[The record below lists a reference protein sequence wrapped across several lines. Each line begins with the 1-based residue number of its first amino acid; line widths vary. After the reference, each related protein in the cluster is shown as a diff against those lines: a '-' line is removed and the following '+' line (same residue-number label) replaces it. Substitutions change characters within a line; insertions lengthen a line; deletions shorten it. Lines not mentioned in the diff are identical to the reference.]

1 MKLNANAGTAGER
14 IVYHLILEL
23 VSHVLLQS
31 MSQLHNFLLFYHY
44 VTKPLIKET
53 FMKLRQTQSTSQHC
67 SNVCV
72 QQNEWGPLLE

>member
-23 VSHVLLQS
+23 VSHVLLQT
-31 MSQLHNFLLFYHY
+31 MSQLLLFYHY

-72 QQNEWGPLLE
+72 Q